1 MNQNINPVNNCQAVY
16 PLLTLSQLQRQAR
29 QVERLVYASAGREA
43 GELFGEGAKPRQQA
57 ETDLSLNLIRTI
69 GEAFYQKNLAQ
80 PNASES
86 PSVQHKN
93 ADMPVYRNVPFSL
106 VLRLSHHLGLPL
118 DGEISC
124 YRQMAFF
131 APVLDALAEKSE
143 ILLGELLTL
152 LMLIKLAQHYQDFY
166 PDHNEN
172 FSAYIKATVSLWINE
187 LVKELVPQGGE

>member
-16 PLLTLSQLQRQAR
+16 PLLTLSQLQRQAQ
-29 QVERLVYASAGREA
+29 QVEQLVYANAGREA
-43 GELFGEGAKPRQQA
+43 GELSGEGAKPRQQA

-80 PNASES
+80 PNASEN
-86 PSVQHKN
+86 PSAQHKN

>member
-16 PLLTLSQLQRQAR
+16 PLLTLSQLQRQAQ
-29 QVERLVYASAGREA
+29 QVDRLVYANAGREA
-43 GELFGEGAKPRQQA
+43 GELSGEGAKPRQQA
-57 ETDLSLNLIRTI
+57 ETDLSLNLIRII

-80 PNASES
+80 PNASEN
-86 PSVQHKN
+86 PSAQHKN

-131 APVLDALAEKSE
+131 APVVDALDEKTMDVAVE
-143 ILLGELLTL
+143 LIQLLILTAAVKRFQVVMPIPNAVIRNKIVAIVEDVLRNL
-152 LMLIKLAQHYQDFY
+152 
-166 PDHNEN
+166 
-172 FSAYIKATVSLWINE
+172 SL
-187 LVKELVPQGGE
+187 K

>member
-16 PLLTLSQLQRQAR
+16 PLLTLSQLQRQAQ
-29 QVERLVYASAGREA
+29 QVEQLVYANAGREA
-43 GELFGEGAKPRQQA
+43 GELSGEGAKPRQQA

-80 PNASES
+80 PNASEN
-86 PSVQHKN
+86 PSAQHKN

-187 LVKELVPQGGE
+187 LVKELVPQGSE